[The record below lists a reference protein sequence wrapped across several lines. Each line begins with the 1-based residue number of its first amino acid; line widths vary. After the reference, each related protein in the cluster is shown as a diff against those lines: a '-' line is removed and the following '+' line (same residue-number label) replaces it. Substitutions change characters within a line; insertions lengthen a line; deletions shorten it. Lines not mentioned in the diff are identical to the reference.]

1 MTKVFLSD
9 YSKVYNIV
17 YKKKKYSK
25 EVNYILKILYSYR
38 NKIKNILDLG
48 SGTGNHLIF
57 FQKKNINI
65 FGVEKSNK
73 MINLAHPNVKNLIL
87 KSDIKRLN
95 LKKRFDVV
103 TSLFHVV
110 SYFNQNHELELFFK
124 TAHKHLKKDGLFFFD
139 FWFTPAVEFLKPTKK
154 IKCFRDKNF
163 TLKKISIP
171 KIINKNIVKV
181 NFTFS
186 IKFNDKKKK
195 IFKETHKVR
204 HFSIEEL
211 VFFANKNGFDYINS
225 YQMLTTTKPNK
236 RSWGVCM
243 VLKKSN

>member
-1 MTKVFLSD
+1 MSEVFLSD

-17 YKKKKYSK
+17 YKEKKYSQ
-25 EVNYILKILYSYR
+25 EVNYILKILHNNK
-38 NKIKNILDLG
+38 NKIKDILDLG

-57 FQKKNINI
+57 FQKKKINI
-65 FGVEKSNK
+65 LGVEKSQK
-73 MINLAHPNVKNLIL
+73 MINLAHPDVKNLIL

-124 TAHKHLKKDGLFFFD
+124 TAHKHLKKNGLFFFD

-154 IKCFRDKNF
+154 IKYFRGNNF
-163 TLKKISIP
+163 ILKKTSIP
-171 KIINKNIVKV
+171 KIIKKNIVKV
-181 NFTFS
+181 NFVFS

-195 IFKETHKVR
+195 IFKEIHKVR

-211 VFFANKNGFDYINS
+211 TFFANKNGFDYINS

>member
-1 MTKVFLSD
+1 MTQVFLSD
-9 YSKVYNIV
+9 YSNVYNIV
-17 YKKKKYSK
+17 YEKKKYSQ
-25 EVNYILKILYSYR
+25 EVNYILKILNNNK
-38 NKIKNILDLG
+38 NKIKDILDLG

-57 FQKKNINI
+57 FKRKKINI
-65 FGVEKSNK
+65 LGVEKSQK
-73 MINLAHPNVKNLIL
+73 MINLAKPDIKNLII
-87 KSDIKRLN
+87 KSDIKKLN
-95 LKKRFDVV
+95 LKKKFDAV

-124 TAHKHLKKDGLFFFD
+124 SAHKHLKKNGLFFFD
-139 FWFTPAVEFLKPTKK
+139 FWFTPAVKFIKPTKK
-154 IKCFRDKNF
+154 IKYFKGNNF
-163 TLKKISIP
+163 ILKKTSIP
-171 KIINKNIVKV
+171 KIVKKNIVKV
-181 NFTFS
+181 NFVFS

-211 VFFANKNGFDYINS
+211 TFFANKNGFDYINS
-225 YQMLTTTKPNK
+225 YQMLTTAKPNK

>member
-1 MTKVFLSD
+1 MSEVFLSD
-9 YSKVYNIV
+9 YSKVYNVV
-17 YKKKKYSK
+17 YKEKKYSQ
-25 EVNYILKILYSYR
+25 EVNYILKILHNNK
-38 NKIKNILDLG
+38 NKIKDILDLG

-57 FQKKNINI
+57 FKKKKIKI
-65 FGVEKSNK
+65 LGVEKSQK
-73 MINLAHPNVKNLIL
+73 MIDLANPDVKNLIL

-124 TAHKHLKKDGLFFFD
+124 TAHKHLKKNGLFFFD

-154 IKCFRDKNF
+154 IKYFRGNNF
-163 TLKKISIP
+163 ILKKTSIP
-171 KIINKNIVKV
+171 KIIKKNIVKV
-181 NFTFS
+181 NFVFS

-211 VFFANKNGFDYINS
+211 IFFANKNGFDYINS
-225 YQMLTTTKPNK
+225 YQMLTTRKPNK

-243 VLKKSN
+243 VLKKLN